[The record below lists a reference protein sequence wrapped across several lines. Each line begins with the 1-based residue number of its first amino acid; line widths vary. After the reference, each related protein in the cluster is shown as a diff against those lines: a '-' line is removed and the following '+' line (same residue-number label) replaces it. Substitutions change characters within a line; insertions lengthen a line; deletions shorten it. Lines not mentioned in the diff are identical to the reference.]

1 LDAKQGDGINGS
13 ASQNSMNCPWKL
25 SLNSIRYGNVRLII
39 FVQEDICGH
48 ISFLI
53 EDFDSIHAAGVNG
66 NYAKV
71 KLSRFDADQR
81 GTGYPNP

>member
-1 LDAKQGDGINGS
+1 MELMVRPVKIRWIDRGNY
-13 ASQNSMNCPWKL
+13 L
-25 SLNSIRYGNVRLII
+25 FNSIRYGNVRLII

-53 EDFDSIHAAGVNG
+53 EDLDSIHAAGVNG

-71 KLSRFDADQR
+71 KLPRFDADQR